1 MGTHEWI
8 GKKIGGRYQV
18 EELLGQGG
26 MSAVYKATDPN
37 LKRVVAIKLIHTHLS
52 HEPNF
57 VRRFEEEAA
66 AVAQLRHP
74 HIIQV
79 FDFDHDEDT
88 YYMVLEFVPGET
100 LADRM
105 QRLNQQGR
113 QLSLKEMVQYA
124 AEICRAVDYA
134 HQRGMIHRD
143 LKPANVMLN
152 VQGEAILMDFGI
164 AKILGGQQHT
174 ATGAVLGTARYMS
187 PEQIKGVEIDRR
199 SDIYSLGVMLFEMAS
214 GRPPFNADSAM
225 TLMMMHINDPI
236 PDLRQLKPDLPPAL
250 VAVIEKALAKDRE
263 QRFRNAAEMATALEA
278 VLAPAAQVETHA
290 QPVSTPTLVAGPRDV
305 EALKTPALRFNTPS
319 QQTPQDDPLAD
330 GGTFSIGFSQPN
342 GGQVASESPGTGSQT
357 SGRRS
362 GAAKKAIPTP
372 LIAAGVAGAL
382 ILVTVL
388 VLGAIFLPRILGN
401 RAGEQADS
409 QAQVAQAA
417 SLETVDTSGT
427 QVAASATAAAL
438 LVVADTPT
446 ATPEPTATPSETPEP
461 TQTYTPSPSPTPTL
475 PTDLYVTITNIESDG
490 TYYIVSYETYGFQEV
505 LPGTHIHFFFDTVP
519 VEQAGVPGSGPW
531 KLYGGPRP
539 FSQYRLADRPY
550 NATQL
555 CARVANPN
563 HSLYHL
569 ESGNCYDL
577 P

>member
-1 MGTHEWI
+1 MSTNEWI
-8 GKKIGGRYQV
+8 GKTIGGRYQI

-37 LKRVVAIKLIHTHLS
+37 LRRVVAIKLIHSHLS

-113 QLSLKEMVQYA
+113 QLGVEEIVHYA

-134 HQRGMIHRD
+134 HQRGMVHRD

-164 AKILGGQQHT
+164 AKIIGGQHHT

-250 VAVIEKALAKDRE
+250 VAVIEKALSKDRE
-263 QRFRNAAEMATALEA
+263 QRFQSATEMAEALEA
-278 VLAPAAQVETHA
+278 VLSTTAAQETYKQDA
-290 QPVSTPTLVAGPRDV
+290 APTLAAGPQEV
-305 EALKTPALRFNTPS
+305 EALKAPALRFNPPS
-319 QQTPQDDPLAD
+319 QEIPQDDAVS
-330 GGTFSIGFSQPN
+330 GGRTFSIGFSQFN
-342 GGQVASESPGTGSQT
+342 GGQVPPESPGTGPHAPS
-357 SGRRS
+357 RRLD
-362 GAAKKAIPTP
+362 ALKRAIPTP
-372 LIAAGVAGAL
+372 LLAAGIAGAL
-382 ILVTVL
+382 VLVTVMI
-388 VLGAIFLPRILGN
+388 VGIIFLPRVFGN
-401 RAGEQADS
+401 DSPGEADS
-409 QAQVAQAA
+409 QAQIAQAA
-417 SLETVDTSGT
+417 GLETVDTAGT
-427 QVAASATAAAL
+427 QAAASATAAAL
-438 LVVADTPT
+438 VVLDKPT
-446 ATPEPTATPSETPEP
+446 ATFEPTSTPTETPEP

-475 PTDLYVTITNIESDG
+475 PTDLYVAITNIESDG

-519 VEQAGVPGSGPW
+519 VEQAGMPGSGPW

-539 FSQYRLADRPY
+539 FTQYRLVDRPY
-550 NATQL
+550 NATQM
-555 CARVANPN
+555 CARVANPD
-563 HSLYHL
+563 HSLYDFL
-569 ESGNCYDL
+569 SGNCYDL